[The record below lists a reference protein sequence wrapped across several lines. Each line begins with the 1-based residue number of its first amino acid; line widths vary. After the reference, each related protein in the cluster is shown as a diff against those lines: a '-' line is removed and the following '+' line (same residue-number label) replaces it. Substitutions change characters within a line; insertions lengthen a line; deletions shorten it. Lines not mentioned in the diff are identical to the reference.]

1 MLGLKYIEIQIFLLY
16 NYYDKR
22 LRGKNMK
29 KVLISIP
36 DAMYEI
42 IMKSGDSKN
51 YLIKAIQNGEVK
63 EEKTKKD
70 ELLQRM

>member
-1 MLGLKYIEIQIFLLY
+1 
-16 NYYDKR
+16 
-22 LRGKNMK
+22 MK
-29 KVLISIP
+29 KVTITLP
-36 DAMYEI
+36 NAMYEV

-63 EEKTKKD
+63 EEKTKQD

>member
-1 MLGLKYIEIQIFLLY
+1 
-16 NYYDKR
+16 
-22 LRGKNMK
+22 MK

-36 DAMYEI
+36 DAMYEV

-63 EEKTKKD
+63 EEKTKQD